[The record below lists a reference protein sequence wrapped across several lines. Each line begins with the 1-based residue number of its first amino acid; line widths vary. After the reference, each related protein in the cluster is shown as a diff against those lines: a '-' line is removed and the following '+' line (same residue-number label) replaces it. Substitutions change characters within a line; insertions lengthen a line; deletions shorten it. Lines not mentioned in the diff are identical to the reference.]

1 MLNILTI
8 LKVWDLKEGY
18 IQVIKVSLYS
28 SMEGVKVRHNLARN
42 TATTTAY
49 CMHSHTTKKV
59 YVSFLS
65 VINVHLPL
73 ALCASRVQKRPKY
86 TGSARLIASAY
97 TELFISAR
105 QQLEQLFN
113 PSIPSSLHL
122 HPISL
127 SSHHFIPSLSH
138 LIHHPLHPHTLHL
151 ILLSSPLHLL
161 VLPSPRPSSPSPLHP
176 RLHPSI
182 SLSSHH
188 FIPSSF
194 HPHPYTSSS
203 FHPLILTTHPS
214 IPPSL
219 YPPITSPLI
228 FPFN

>member
-1 MLNILTI
+1 M
-8 LKVWDLKEGY
+8 
-18 IQVIKVSLYS
+18 IKVSLYS

-151 ILLSSPLHLL
+151 ILLSSPLHRL
-161 VLPSPRPSSPSPLHP
+161 VLPSPRPSIPAFIPPSPCPPITSSPHP
-176 RLHPSI
+176 PI
-182 SLSSHH
+182 SSV
-188 FIPSSF
+188 IPSSF